1 MRDFFT
7 LRIID
12 RYIIGKYSRTFLFI
26 MLLFTLIALV
36 FDLSERI
43 EKFISKGLSVWE
55 VCSQYYFNFI
65 PWINS
70 LLFPL
75 YALITVIFFTSRM
88 AGQTEIIP
96 MLSAGI
102 SFQRI
107 LKPFLLAALL
117 FTTIHLIGNHF
128 LVPRSNKILREF
140 DNKYILPANVKS
152 RDRNVHLFVAPNV
165 SASVRYYQNTDSSAI
180 DFQMEKFD
188 SGKIVQIFKA
198 GRIKWKSEPSIWTL
212 KDYEIRSFM
221 DSTENIIIK
230 SGESIDSLI
239 KLYPSDFVYVSN
251 QKDMM
256 TTPELINFINKEREK
271 GSGITKA
278 YEVEKHRRTADPFTT
293 LILSFIGVSI
303 ASRKVRGGMGL
314 HLAMGVVIG
323 VIFIFLSK
331 MSLTFATAEIM
342 PSIVAI
348 WIPNL
353 VFIIIGY
360 YLYKKAQK

>member
-1 MRDFFT
+1 MKEFFT

-12 RYIIGKYSRTFLFI
+12 KYIIGKYVRTFIFI
-26 MLLFTLIALV
+26 MFLFSIIAVV

-43 EKFISKGLSVWE
+43 EKLISKGLSIWE
-55 VCSQYYFNFI
+55 ITSQYYLNFI

-88 AGQTEIIP
+88 ASQMEIIP
-96 MLSAGI
+96 IFGAGV
-102 SFQRI
+102 SFKRI
-107 LKPFLLAALL
+107 LKPFLIGAFL
-117 FTTIHLIGNHF
+117 FTGIHLIGNHF
-128 LVPRSNKILREF
+128 LVPKSNKVLRDF
-140 DNKYILPANVKS
+140 DNKYIKPGNIKS

-165 SASVRYYQNTDSSAI
+165 SAFLRYYQSADSSGV
-180 DFQMEKFD
+180 DFQMEKFE
-188 SGKIVQIFKA
+188 GEKIVQIFKA
-198 GRIKWKSEPSIWTL
+198 SSIKWKSDPYLWTL
-212 KDYEIRSFM
+212 KDYEIRSFA
-221 DSTENIIIK
+221 DSSESIIIK
-230 SGESIDSLI
+230 RGESIDSLI
-239 KLYPSDFVYVSN
+239 NLKPSDFVYVSN

-256 TTPELINFINKEREK
+256 TTPELNRFIERETQK

-293 LILSFIGVSI
+293 LILSFIGASI

-314 HLAMGVVIG
+314 HLAAGVVLG
-323 VIFIFLSK
+323 VVFIFLSK
-331 MSLTFATAEIM
+331 MSLTFATTEQM

-353 VFIIIGY
+353 VFLVIGFV
-360 YLYKKAQK
+360 LFKKAQQ